1 MTYTILYIVLVA
13 IIAFVMAFFQYFYKP
28 KNRNKENI
36 LLALLRGLAFFSILL
51 LLINPKMKSKKLDNI
66 LPVLNVVLD
75 NSASISYA
83 KQQNAVKGLKDKINS
98 NAQLNEKF
106 IINYYSFSD
115 DLYPLD
121 SLSFDKTKTNISK
134 TLKSLASVNNDRI
147 SPTVLISDGN
157 QTFGSSYE
165 FYNSNQPIYS
175 VVVGDTIKHA
185 DIKIDQINVNSYAY
199 LNNKFPVEVILQ
211 YDGNE
216 KVRKIFTVKHNN
228 KTVFTK
234 YFDFSGEKKSYKTQF
249 YLPAT
254 SVGRQNFKCDI
265 ATLNNEKNTINNLK
279 NFSIEVLNEQA
290 KILIISEINHPDI
303 SMIKRSIEMN
313 KQRKVHLKTTLNENI
328 QLKDYQ
334 LVIIYQPTSKFKNIF
349 KKLEG
354 INFFIITGTKTDWNF
369 LNSAQKYFN
378 KNSINKTENFS
389 PRFNPNFDQFI
400 IDDFGFDNFPPIED
414 FFGEIKFSVPN
425 SSILFQKIDNVTT
438 EEPLLATIAI
448 NNRRGAVLFG
458 ENIWRWRMLTN
469 VENKSFE
476 KFDSFINKLIQFLAS
491 KVRSNQLEIKYD
503 SFIYSNSD
511 VKIEAQYFDANYTF
525 DPSASLLLSITNRT
539 TLQLKKVP
547 FALKKNSFKVSIS
560 NLKPGN
566 YDFEVTVNNKAITK
580 SGTLTVLPYE
590 IEQQFTSANFNS
602 LKQISQLSGG
612 SYFHINKTDELFP
625 LLQSDKRYK
634 TIQRSTEKIVS
645 LIERKWLLILVIF
658 LLSLEWFI
666 RKYKGLI

>member
-1 MTYTILYIVLVA
+1 M
-13 IIAFVMAFFQYFYKP
+13 
-28 KNRNKENI
+28 
-36 LLALLRGLAFFSILL
+36 
-51 LLINPKMKSKKLDNI
+51 
-66 LPVLNVVLD
+66 
-75 NSASISYA
+75 
-83 KQQNAVKGLKDKINS
+83 
-98 NAQLNEKF
+98 
-106 IINYYSFSD
+106 
-115 DLYPLD
+115 
-121 SLSFDKTKTNISK
+121 
-134 TLKSLASVNNDRI
+134 NN
-147 SPTVLISDGN
+147 N
-157 QTFGSSYE
+157 
-165 FYNSNQPIYS
+165 
-175 VVVGDTIKHA
+175 
-185 DIKIDQINVNSYAY
+185 
-199 LNNKFPVEVILQ
+199 
-211 YDGNE
+211 
-216 KVRKIFTVKHNN
+216 NN

-349 KKLEG
+349 KKLGG

-369 LNSAQKYFN
+369 LNSAQNYFN

-389 PRFNPNFDQFI
+389 PRFNPNFDQFV
-400 IDDFGFDNFPPIED
+400 IDDLGFDNFPPIED
-414 FFGEIKFSVPN
+414 FFGEINFSAPY

-525 DPSASLLLSITNRT
+525 DPSASLLLSITNKT

>member
-1 MTYTILYIVLVA
+1 MTYTILYIVLAA

-28 KNRNKENI
+28 KNRNKEYI
-36 LLALLRGLAFFSILL
+36 LLALLRSLAFFSILL
-51 LLINPKMKSKKLDNI
+51 LLINPKMKSKKLENI

-75 NSASISYA
+75 NSTSISYA
-83 KQQNAVKGLKDKINS
+83 KQQNAVKGLKDKISS
-98 NAQLNEKF
+98 NAQLNKKF

-121 SLSFDKTKTNISK
+121 SLSFDKSKTNISK

-165 FYNSNQPIYS
+165 FYNSDQPIYS
-175 VVVGDTIKHA
+175 VIVGDTIKHA

-216 KVRKIFTVKHNN
+216 KIRKTFTVNHNN
-228 KTVFTK
+228 KTVYTK
-234 YFDFSGEKKSYKTQF
+234 HFDFSDEKKSYKTQF

-254 SVGRQNFKCDI
+254 SVGMQNFKCDI
-265 ATLNNEKNTINNLK
+265 ETLNNEKNTINNLK

-303 SMIKRSIEMN
+303 GMIKRSIEMN
-313 KQRKVHLKTTLNENI
+313 KQRKVDLKNTLNNNI
-328 QLKDYQ
+328 QLKGYQ
-334 LVIIYQPTSKFKNIF
+334 LVIIYQPSGRFKNIF
-349 KKLEG
+349 NKLEG

-369 LNSAQKYFN
+369 LNSSQKYFN

-389 PRFNPNFDQFI
+389 ARFNANYDQFI
-400 IDDFGFDNFPPIED
+400 LDDFGFDNFPPIED
-414 FFGEIKFSVPN
+414 FFGEIRFSVPYT
-425 SSILFQKIDNVTT
+425 SILFQEVDNVITQ
-438 EEPLLATIAI
+438 EPLLATLAI

-469 VENKSFE
+469 VENSSFE
-476 KFDSFINKLIQFLAS
+476 KFDSFFNKLIQFLTS
-491 KVRSNQLEIKYD
+491 KARSNQLEIEYD

-511 VKIEAQYFDANYTF
+511 ATIEAQYFDANYTF
-525 DPSASLLLSITNRT
+525 DPSASLVLSIKNKT
-539 TLQLKKVP
+539 TLQPKRIP
-547 FALKKNSFKVSIS
+547 FALRKNRFIVSIS

-566 YDFEVTVNNKAITK
+566 YDFKVTVNNKAIAK

-590 IEQQFTSANFNS
+590 IEQQFTSANINN

-612 SYFHINKTDELFP
+612 SYFHINKTDELFS
-625 LLQSDKRYK
+625 LLQSDKRYT
-634 TIQRSTEKIVS
+634 TIQRSTEKVVS